1 MALRNSWA
9 YPDVVDELEVAEI
22 PISQAAP
29 FVMTV
34 CTGSAFESASLSFS
48 APLILPVP
56 VASPAPVASPVP
68 VSNANSTLC
77 DHVLALAA
85 CNCARQGSQQNS
97 HTKKVRFAPE
107 MRAALPKD
115 IYTVNTSSEI
125 EKITADIDAG
135 LFVGPDSW
143 LSGKKHHPRHYDVR
157 KVLMVIKR
165 FPLGANSYVI
175 NMGLPRM
182 CRTRVA
188 AILRQLKIQGII
200 KVESKLKV

>member
-9 YPDVVDELEVAEI
+9 YPDVVDELEVAET

-29 FVMTV
+29 FDMTV
-34 CTGSAFESASLSFS
+34 STGSAFESASLSFS
-48 APLILPVP
+48 GPLILPVP
-56 VASPAPVASPVP
+56 VASPAPV
-68 VSNANSTLC
+68 SNANSTLC
-77 DHVLALAA
+77 PHLLALAA
-85 CNCARQGSQQNS
+85 CNCVNQSVQQAPA
-97 HTKKVRFAPE
+97 TKRVRFAPE
-107 MRAALPKD
+107 MRAAHPKD
-115 IYTVNTSSEI
+115 IYTVNASSEI

-135 LFVGPDSW
+135 LFIGPDSW
-143 LSGKKHHPRHYDVR
+143 LTGKKHHPKNYDVR

-200 KVESKLKV
+200 NVEGNSKV

>member
-9 YPDVVDELEVAEI
+9 YPDVVDELEVAETS
-22 PISQAAP
+22 ISQAAP
-29 FVMTV
+29 FDMTV

-56 VASPAPVASPVP
+56 VAMASPEPVAAPVAD
-68 VSNANSTLC
+68 STLC
-77 DHVLALAA
+77 PHLLALAA

-97 HTKKVRFAPE
+97 HTKKVCFAPE

-143 LSGKKHHPRHYDVR
+143 LSGKKHHPKHYDVR

-200 KVESKLKV
+200 KIESKLKV